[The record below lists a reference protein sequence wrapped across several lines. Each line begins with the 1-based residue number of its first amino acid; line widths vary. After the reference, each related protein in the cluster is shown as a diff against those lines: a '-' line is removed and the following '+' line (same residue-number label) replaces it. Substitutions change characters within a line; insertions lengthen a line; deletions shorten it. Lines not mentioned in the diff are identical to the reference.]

1 MALEVFKLFG
11 SIFINT
17 DEADTSISK
26 TEKKASSFKESLGKG
41 IATAGK
47 WGAAVVGGATAAA
60 GALGTVAESTREYR
74 TEMGKLDT
82 AYSTSG
88 YSTEAATKTYKN
100 LYAVLGDSGQSVE
113 AANHLAKLCDT
124 ENELQSWTDICTGV
138 FATFGD
144 SLPVEGLTEAA
155 NETAK
160 VGQVTGPLAD
170 ALNWAGVSED
180 EFNNKLAECS
190 TEQERQQLITST
202 LTDLYSDASSQY
214 KETNKDIM
222 ASNEAQATLSE
233 TMASL
238 GATAEPILTKL
249 ATVGTQLLSA
259 LMPAIGVIATQL
271 MPPFMQMIDSI
282 LPPLTE
288 LINMLIP
295 PLTNIVTAILPIFT
309 QLITMLVPP
318 FVQIV
323 EMILPLLTSLIEP
336 LLPLLQ
342 PILQLL
348 QPFIDLLLM
357 LLQPLVELLNMI
369 LPPLVELLSNM
380 LSAILPPL
388 QAAFQGVANV
398 LGSAF
403 KTAFEFIKPIIE
415 SLKSA
420 FSGIITFIKGVF
432 TGDWKKAWE
441 GIKTFFKGIWDAFY
455 GIVKA
460 PVNLIIDGI
469 NALWSG
475 IYNAVKGIVDS
486 IGGVAGAL
494 GDLFGQDWSF
504 SMPEEPPLIPKLAKG
519 GIVDKATTFVAGEDG
534 AEAVIPLE
542 RNTEWTS
549 TVAHHIKAETQQ
561 TQPRANTNDK
571 STIVI
576 NIEKFINNTEQD
588 IDRLAELIDRKL
600 AQKVQRRGVIFN
612 A

>member
-1 MALEVFKLFG
+1 MTLF
-11 SIFINT
+11 
-17 DEADTSISK
+17 E
-26 TEKKASSFKESLGKG
+26 L
-41 IATAGK
+41 AGK
-47 WGAAVVGGATAAA
+47 IMINNDDANEKLEETEGKAKSFGEKLKSGIGTAAKWGTAIVGGATAAA

-82 AYSTSG
+82 AYTTSG

-113 AANHLAKLCDT
+113 AANHLAKLCET
-124 ENELQSWTDICTGV
+124 ESELQSWTDICTGV

-214 KETNKDIM
+214 KKTNKDIM

-460 PVNLIIDGI
+460 PINLIIDGI

-475 IYNAVKGIVDS
+475 IYYAVKGIVDS

-542 RNTEWTS
+542 NNTQWIDKVAWQINNRGNNPGKNDTAIPQNKITI
-549 TVAHHIKAETQQ
+549 TVH
-561 TQPRANTNDK
+561 
-571 STIVI
+571 
-576 NIEKFINNTEQD
+576 KFINNTDKD
-588 IDRLAELIDRKL
+588 IDDLVNMIDRKL
-600 AQKVQRRGVIFN
+600 AEKTKRRKAVYGY
-612 A
+612 